1 MSEAEGREAEK
12 RNDDETR
19 SHYYIHTRARWGEAS
34 PSFLRSAGTILS
46 LSLSRRRVVLSR
58 ERVEAV

>member
-34 PSFLRSAGTILS
+34 PSFLRSPGHGSLS
-46 LSLSRRRVVLSR
+46 LSLSRAS
-58 ERVEAV
+58 A